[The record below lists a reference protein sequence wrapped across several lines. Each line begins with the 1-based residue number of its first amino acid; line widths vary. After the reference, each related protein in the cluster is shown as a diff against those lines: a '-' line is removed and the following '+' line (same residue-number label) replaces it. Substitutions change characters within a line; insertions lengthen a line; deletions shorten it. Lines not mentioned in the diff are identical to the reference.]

1 MNQLRGWSI
10 PILTTCLV
18 HGAITILPIHFGK
31 KNNQLDDTAITFK
44 LVSLPQLSPS
54 PSGKHVQ
61 HAEQPEQSVFT
72 PEKKPAPPKEVYQD
86 KIVTPAPA
94 RPIARSHSKAR
105 EKTEIQQSAVTQGA
119 PNTSDANAM
128 QSGSSHTSSGTSLG
142 TGTSSGPVMLSS
154 ELSVICPVLNAP
166 AYPRQSRQLGEHGE
180 LMLKLEL
187 DESGHVKKTQV
198 INSSGYRR
206 LDEAAI
212 AAVKTWRCNPPLQ
225 NGQPVRAIALQS
237 FRFRLQ
243 E

>member
-1 MNQLRGWSI
+1 
-10 PILTTCLV
+10 
-18 HGAITILPIHFGK
+18 
-31 KNNQLDDTAITFK
+31 
-44 LVSLPQLSPS
+44 
-54 PSGKHVQ
+54 
-61 HAEQPEQSVFT
+61 
-72 PEKKPAPPKEVYQD
+72 
-86 KIVTPAPA
+86 
-94 RPIARSHSKAR
+94 
-105 EKTEIQQSAVTQGA
+105 
-119 PNTSDANAM
+119 
-128 QSGSSHTSSGTSLG
+128 
-142 TGTSSGPVMLSS
+142 MLSS